1 MKKFLNSAFV
11 VLLLAGVTNC
21 GGSAESEKESADS
34 LKNNQISTN
43 ESDSLIELK
52 EFKFFKTI
60 GDIPSPAH
68 EIVAINKA
76 GIKYNAAF
84 PNSIDNETKYA
95 DLFKSC
101 LNYGVY
107 SCDLAYCASFKEN
120 SDLMKYYLTTRKM
133 AEKAGAISV
142 FDEITKQ
149 YSFEGNTKNPDSLEK
164 ILDNVYFAIEGFC
177 QDQHKLDVAVK
188 MLLGSWI
195 ESQYLT
201 LSHLATEAKQEKQ
214 KQLQVKLWENFLHLR
229 NILDLLKEYENHP
242 EMNQMNASLV
252 AYAELYKDAHGAEDF
267 TKDRVDKMLAALT
280 KIRSE
285 IIQ

>member
-1 MKKFLNSAFV
+1 MKNLLNTAVIALIFFFLNS
-11 VLLLAGVTNC
+11 C
-21 GGSAESEKESADS
+21 GGASESETSVTDTLKQSEKNAQQSDTSAE
-34 LKNNQISTN
+34 I
-43 ESDSLIELK
+43 K
-52 EFKFFKTI
+52 EFKFFKAI

-68 EIVAINKA
+68 EIVAINNA
-76 GIKYNAAF
+76 GIKYNSAL
-84 PNSIDNETKYA
+84 PNSIDKESKYA
-95 DLFKSC
+95 DLYTSC
-101 LNYGVY
+101 LNYGIY

-120 SDLMKYYLTTRKM
+120 SDVMKYYVTTRKM
-133 AEKAGAISV
+133 AEKVGALSV
-142 FDEITKQ
+142 FDEITQQ
-149 YSFEGNTKNPDSLEK
+149 YRFDSNKKNSDSLEN
-164 ILDNVYFAIEGFC
+164 ILDKVYYAIEGFC

-201 LSHLATEAKQEKQ
+201 LSHLNAETKQEKQ

-242 EMNQMNASLV
+242 ELNQLNTSLV
-252 AYAELYKDAHGAEDF
+252 AYADLYKDTHGAEDF
-267 TKDRVDKMLAALT
+267 SKDRTAKMLALLT